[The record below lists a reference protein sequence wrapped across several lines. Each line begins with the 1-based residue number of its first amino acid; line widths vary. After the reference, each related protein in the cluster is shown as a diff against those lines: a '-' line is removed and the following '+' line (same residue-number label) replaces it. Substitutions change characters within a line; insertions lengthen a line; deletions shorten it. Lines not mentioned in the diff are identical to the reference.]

1 MEEVE
6 KTEEFEEEEKKLGQS
21 KYLAT
26 PADSPPGGRPPYLTP
41 SLPRSVLSLIAL
53 LV

>member
-6 KTEEFEEEEKKLGQS
+6 KTEEFEEEEEQS